1 MERSGGGGKVCYSPE
16 ADLMAGLVIGA
27 VGVDALRHSDDKRTY
42 ALAAVPV
49 VLATH
54 QLIEA
59 VAWWGLQD
67 RVPPGAGDMAT
78 TLYLVIAFG
87 LVPALVPY
95 AVMVSEPLR
104 RRRLLMAPFVAL
116 GAAVAVVLLYGLTVD
131 PHGASI
137 GGRFIAF
144 EVVTPGGG
152 TTVALYGLAVCSPLL
167 LSSSRRLV
175 IFGCVNIP
183 VLIGLSVLLSTGLI
197 SLWCI
202 WAAASS
208 LLIAREI
215 RARAPVRSDRRHGLT
230 APG

>member
-1 MERSGGGGKVCYSPE
+1 
-16 ADLMAGLVIGA
+16 MAGLVIGA

-67 RVPPGAGDMAT
+67 RVPPGIGEMAVT
-78 TLYLVIAFG
+78 IYLIIAFG

-95 AVMVSEPLR
+95 AAMASEPLR
-104 RRRLLMAPFVAL
+104 RRRLLMAPFVAM
-116 GAAVAVVLLYGLTVD
+116 GAVVAVALLYGLAAD
-131 PHGASI
+131 PYGASI
-137 GGRFIAF
+137 GGRFIAY

-152 TTVALYGLAVCSPLL
+152 MTVALYGLAVCCPLL
-167 LSSSRRLV
+167 LSSARRLV

-183 VLIGLSVLLSTGLI
+183 VLVGLSVLISAGLI

-202 WAAASS
+202 WAAFSS

-215 RARAPVRSDRRHGLT
+215 RARSPVRSDRRHRLAESG
-230 APG
+230 